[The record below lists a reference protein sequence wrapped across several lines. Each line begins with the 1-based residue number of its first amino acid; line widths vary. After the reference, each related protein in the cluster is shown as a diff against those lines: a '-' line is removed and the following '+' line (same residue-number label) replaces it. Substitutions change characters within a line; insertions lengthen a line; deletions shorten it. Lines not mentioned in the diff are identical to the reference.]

1 MALNVSEISTSMR
14 NAALG
19 ALKEKGPE
27 IKGYAETEF
36 KKLAETLAMIE
47 KMRLTGAMT
56 EEQAQLHLQ
65 IQKNATRT
73 VLLTVEGLGMLA
85 VEQAINAALAVVKDA
100 VNSALK
106 FTLL

>member
-1 MALNVSEISTSMR
+1 MALNVSEISTSML

-73 VLLTVEGLGMLA
+73 ES
-85 VEQAINAALAVVKDA
+85 QARRGGATRCEKRAARQ
-100 VNSALK
+100 
-106 FTLL
+106 